1 MEDIIRE
8 YATDRD
14 AAIVE
19 CIKTDSL
26 DAFKA
31 FVTKYQD
38 KRFFPACFELPSDS
52 VLEIS
57 IRQMALHCTRIEPE
71 IKGRAVDW
79 LTSHNHK
86 LDCFGED

>member
-1 MEDIIRE
+1 MKDIISE
-8 YATDRD
+8 YADDRD

-38 KRFFPACFELPSDS
+38 KRFFPACFELPSDA

-57 IRQMALHCTRIEPE
+57 IRQMCLHCTRIEPE
-71 IKGRAVDW
+71 IKGLAVDW
-79 LTSHNHK
+79 LASRGHH
-86 LDCFGED
+86 LDYTD